1 MVNYVKYKNL
11 VFVRFFNNF
20 TKKDKFFFK
29 LGIFFIPSAFAIS
42 AIFII
47 PSLLIQSFKKGKS
60 IFQDKYNLLLFSIG
74 ALMILSCIVQ
84 NSYINGH
91 TGFLIEK
98 YLTWI
103 GLFNWI
109 TFFWIFSASQDLLKT
124 KRDRISFSY
133 LLTLGTIPVI
143 VSGLGQYF
151 LNWIGPFKIL
161 NGFVIWYQ
169 RPINEIS
176 GLTGLFNHANYAGSW
191 LTIILPLC
199 IAQIFDNSKNKYKSY
214 LLSIILLGIIICI
227 FLTNSR
233 NAWGSSLLTL
243 PIIFGLSSLWWF
255 IPFSLFLATLIL
267 ITTNNIFKGALQ
279 DFLRN
284 LLPNKVWLEFTQE
297 GFKRLDVSRFEI
309 LNEAKNIILNN
320 LFFGT
325 GAGSFPLIYEI
336 NTGFWK
342 GHAHNI
348 FAELAISYGLPSTIL
363 FIYFLFKIFIISFRK
378 IFKDPIN
385 NIIDKSIWAASFIF
399 ILSQMV
405 DIQYFDGR
413 ISLVFWLLIAGLK
426 CSIDENNEIN

>member
-1 MVNYVKYKNL
+1 MFIKY
-11 VFVRFFNNF
+11 FYNF
-20 TKKDKFFFK
+20 TKKDKIFFK
-29 LGIFFIPSAFAIS
+29 LGVFFIPSAFAIS

-47 PSLLIQSFKKGKS
+47 PSLLIQSFKRGKS
-60 IFQDKYNLLLFSIG
+60 IFQDRYNFILFSIG
-74 ALMILSCIVQ
+74 VLMILSCIVQ
-84 NSYINGH
+84 NLFINGH

-109 TFFWIFSASQDLLKT
+109 TFFWIFSTSQDFLKT
-124 KRDRISFSY
+124 KRDRLTFSY

-151 LNWIGPFKIL
+151 FNWIGPFKFL
-161 NGFVIWYQ
+161 NGFIIWYQ

-176 GLTGLFNHANYAGSW
+176 GLTGLFNHANYAGAW

-199 IAQIFDNSKNKYKSY
+199 IAQIFDNSKKKYKLY
-214 LLSIILLGIIICI
+214 LLSIILLGIITCI

-255 IPFSLFLATLIL
+255 IPFALFLATLIL

-297 GFKRLDVSRFEI
+297 GFKKLDVSRFEI
-309 LNEAKNIILNN
+309 LNEAKHIILNN

-325 GAGSFPLIYEI
+325 GAGTFPLIYEI

-342 GHAHNI
+342 GHSHNI

-426 CSIDENNEIN
+426 CSIDENNEINYE

>member
-20 TKKDKFFFK
+20 TKKDKIFFK

-60 IFQDKYNLLLFSIG
+60 IFQDKYNLILFSIG
-74 ALMILSCIVQ
+74 VLMILSCIVQ
-84 NSYINGH
+84 NSFINGH
-91 TGFLIEK
+91 TGFLIKK
-98 YLTWI
+98 YLTWV

-151 LNWIGPFKIL
+151 FNWIGPFKIL

-176 GLTGLFNHANYAGSW
+176 GLTGLFNHANYAGAW

-199 IAQIFDNSKNKYKSY
+199 IAQIFHNSKNKYKSY

-363 FIYFLFKIFIISFRK
+363 FIYFLFKIFIISFKK
-378 IFKDPIN
+378 IFKNPIN